1 MQLFFSVFKGC
12 LVLGYLVYFLWYY
25 ECSLGIT
32 WQSFPCDTTR
42 HGTYDH
48 TGSTLKHHSEKFTPW
63 IPSPLRKWNPRFDRR
78 NGCSNNV
85 AKTGIHES
93 LWLVET
99 FAQKY
104 NNLAANCNKQS
115 DHGSTLLPGSS
126 LYLKR
131 GPWERGCSRLSV
143 GSTASARDFLFDSRV
158 SLIRCFPL
166 ETEPRVFRLLH
177 HTT

>member
-1 MQLFFSVFKGC
+1 MNALWELHGKVFPAIP
-12 LVLGYLVYFLWYY
+12 LAMTHT
-25 ECSLGIT
+25 IT
-32 WQSFPCDTTR
+32 QVRPWSTTLR
-42 HGTYDH
+42 NSPHG
-48 TGSTLKHHSEKFTPW
+48 SP
-63 IPSPLRKWNPRFDRR
+63 PPLRKWNPRFDRR

-99 FAQKY
+99 FFAQKY
-104 NNLAANCNKQS
+104 NNLATNCNKQS

-126 LYLKR
+126 LYLER

-143 GSTASARDFLFDSRV
+143 GSTASVRDFLFDSRV